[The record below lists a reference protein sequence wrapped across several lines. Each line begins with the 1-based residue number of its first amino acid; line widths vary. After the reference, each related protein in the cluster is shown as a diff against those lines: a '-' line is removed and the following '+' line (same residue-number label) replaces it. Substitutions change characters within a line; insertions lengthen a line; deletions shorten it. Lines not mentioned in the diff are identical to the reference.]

1 MPLRRKFSKR
11 RNLRKMRSR
20 RTKRVGNCNMVHDM
34 LYEPPCQGPQ
44 VLLRGGG
51 EVPLVTQHSGCES
64 YEVDVTQG
72 RVGGQP
78 IISGNPSGCLD
89 TQMHSFSRSQGGG
102 GAACPAGFRAD
113 FSQPHIGGQP
123 VLVPINDHCGAS
135 ISHMAGGARKGKGKS
150 NRGKGK
156 SNRGKGKS
164 NRGKGKSNRGLKK
177 AIEKYCKRRRKSCS
191 KKFKK
196 TLYKKVE
203 RKLCN

>member
-51 EVPLVTQHSGCES
+51 ELLNNIGAVPLVTQPSGCES

-102 GAACPAGFRAD
+102 GAACPAGYRPD
-113 FSQPHIGGQP
+113 FSQPPIGGQP
-123 VLVPINDHCGAS
+123 VLVPINDHCGDS
-135 ISHMAGGARKGKGKS
+135 ISKMAGGSRKGKGK
-150 NRGKGK
+150 GK
-156 SNRGKGKS
+156 SKRG
-164 NRGKGKSNRGLKK
+164 RGKSNRGLKK

-196 TLYKKVE
+196 TLYNKVQ